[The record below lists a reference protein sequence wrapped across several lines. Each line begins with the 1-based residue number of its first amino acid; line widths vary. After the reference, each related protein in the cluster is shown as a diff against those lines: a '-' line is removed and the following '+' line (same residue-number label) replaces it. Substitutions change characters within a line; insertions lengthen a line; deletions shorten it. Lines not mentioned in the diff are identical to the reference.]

1 MKLLVLDGNSII
13 NRAYYGV
20 RPLTTKDGFFT
31 NAIYGFLTMF
41 HKIYADTQ
49 PDCVAVAFDMK
60 APTFRHLKYSDYKG
74 KRKGMPPEL
83 AMQLQPLKDLLTA
96 MGIKLLSAEGWEADD
111 ILGTLAEACRK
122 NPEDSCVIAT
132 GDRDT
137 LQLVGDGVAVR
148 MLTTKQGKAEAVIYD
163 EQKIMEDYGVKPIQL
178 IEVKAI
184 QGDTSDNIPGVPGI
198 GEKGALDLV
207 SRFGS
212 LDYIYTHLDEI
223 DIKPGVRKKLTE
235 GKESAYLS
243 RWLGTVATN
252 APVPTD
258 LKEYV
263 LAQPDAEKVTEIM
276 LRLELFR
283 QLEKMKKEW
292 LKDSSSAS
300 AAPVQGT
307 NEENDRSAATDV
319 VFCKDIEALVSEI
332 KADGEVYF
340 LLSGD
345 RKQACV
351 AKNGNVTVVTEDNVE
366 AFCRGI
372 LSDDQI
378 KKYTF
383 DIKSTI
389 HALEECNIVPRNVAC
404 DVMLAAYVLNP
415 SSDCEDLEK
424 LAAQYASALPDN
436 TPPELK
442 TALLCQRIPTMCAK
456 ILAEIERNGQT
467 ELLRKIEIPL
477 AYVLADMESA
487 GFSADAQAL
496 NEFEK
501 GLSARVNEIT
511 AKIYELAGEEF
522 NVNSPKQTGTV
533 LFEKMQLPGG
543 KKTKT
548 GYSTN
553 AEVLENLAAE
563 YEIVA
568 LILEYRTLTK
578 LTSTYCQGLKKAI
591 AADGRIHTTFRQTE
605 TRTGRISSVEPN
617 LQNIPVRT
625 ELGSE
630 LRKFFRAGEG
640 MTLVDAD
647 YSQIELRVLAHIA
660 GDKTMTDAFIN
671 GTDIHAVT
679 ASQVFGIPLE
689 EVTPRMRSNAK
700 AVNFG
705 IVYGISAFSLAK
717 DIGVSNSEASA
728 YINSYMRKYAAIA
741 DYMKKVVEQA
751 KALGYAETMFGR
763 RRYLPELTAS
773 NFQTRSFGERVARNM
788 PIQGT
793 AADIIKIAMIAVH
806 NRLAAEGMKSRLI
819 LQIHDELILECP
831 ADEAEKAAALLK
843 EEMEKAV
850 TLSVPLT
857 VDAHSGENWY
867 LAKR

>member
-49 PDCVAVAFDMK
+49 PDGIAVACDMK
-60 APTFRHLKYSDYKG
+60 APTFRHLKYADYKG

-96 MGIKLLSAEGWEADD
+96 MGIRLLSAEGWEADD
-111 ILGTLAEACRK
+111 ILGTLAEACRRD
-122 NPEDSCVIAT
+122 PEDTCIIAT

-163 EQKIMEDYGVKPIQL
+163 EEKIKEDYGVKPVQL

-212 LDYIYTHLDEI
+212 LDYIYTHIDEI
-223 DIKPGVRKKLTE
+223 DVKPGIRKKLIE

-258 LKEYV
+258 LREYIPTK
-263 LAQPDAEKVTEIM
+263 PDAEKVTELM
-276 LRLELFR
+276 LRFELFR

-292 LKDSSSAS
+292 LKESVPTA
-300 AAPVQGT
+300 AAPSSQ
-307 NEENDRSAATDV
+307 EEKTAVTDV
-319 VFCKDIEALVSEI
+319 VFCKDVDALVSEI
-332 KADGEVYF
+332 RNDGEVYF
-340 LLSGD
+340 MLASDL
-345 RKQACV
+345 KQACV
-351 AKNGNVTVVTEDNVE
+351 AKNGNVTVVTEETVE
-366 AFCRGI
+366 KFCREI
-372 LSDDQI
+372 LADDSV
-378 KKYTF
+378 KKFTY
-383 DIKSTI
+383 DIKSEI
-389 HALEECNIVPRNVAC
+389 HALAPLGILPRNVAC

-436 TPPELK
+436 APAELK
-442 TALLCQRIPTMCAK
+442 TALLCQRIPAMCAK
-456 ILAEIERNGQT
+456 ILAETERNGQT
-467 ELLRKIEIPL
+467 KLLTEIEIPL

-487 GFSADAQAL
+487 GFSADAHAL
-496 NEFEK
+496 DEFEK
-501 GLSARVNEIT
+501 RLSARVAEIT
-511 AKIYELAGEEF
+511 DRIYSLAGEEF
-522 NVNSPKQTGTV
+522 NINSPKQIGSI
-533 LFEKMQLPGG
+533 LFEKMKLPGG

-553 AEVLENLAAE
+553 AEVLERLAADN
-563 YEIVA
+563 EIVA

-591 AADGRIHTTFRQTE
+591 AADGRIHTKFRQTE

-660 GDKTMTDAFIN
+660 GDETMTEAFRN

-689 EVTPRMRSNAK
+689 EVTPLMRSNAK

-717 DIGVSNSEASA
+717 DIGVSNAEASA

-751 KALGYAETMFGR
+751 KAMGYAETLYGR

-806 NRLAAEGMKSRLI
+806 NRLAREGMKSRLI

-831 ADEAEKAAALLK
+831 ADEADQAAALLK

-850 TLSVPLT
+850 SLSVPLT
-857 VDAHSGENWY
+857 VDAHTGENWY
-867 LAKR
+867 LAKG

>member
-60 APTFRHLKYSDYKG
+60 APTFRHLKYADYKG

-96 MGIKLLSAEGWEADD
+96 MGIRLLSAEGWEADD

-122 NPEDSCVIAT
+122 NPEDTCVIAT

-163 EQKIMEDYGVKPIQL
+163 EQKIMEDYGVKPVQL

-212 LDYIYTHLDEI
+212 LDYIYSHLDEI
-223 DIKPGVRKKLTE
+223 DIKPGIRKKLTE

-258 LKEYV
+258 LSEYIPSK
-263 LAQPDAEKVTEIM
+263 PDAEKVTELM
-276 LRLELFR
+276 LRFELFR

-292 LKDSSSAS
+292 LKDSVSAPSAKASDS
-300 AAPVQGT
+300 AA
-307 NEENDRSAATDV
+307 EEKTAATDV
-319 VFCKDIEALVSEI
+319 LFCKDIEALVSEI
-332 KADGEVYF
+332 RNDGEVYF
-340 LLSGD
+340 LLDSD
-345 RKQACV
+345 LRQVCT
-351 AKNGNVTVVTEDNVE
+351 AKNGSVTVITEE
-366 AFCRGI
+366 HTAAFCRDI
-372 LSDDQI
+372 LSDDAVR
-378 KKYTF
+378 KYTF
-383 DIKSTI
+383 DIKSAI
-389 HALEECNIVPRNVAC
+389 HALAPLGIVPRGLAC
-404 DVMLAAYVLNP
+404 DIMLAAYVLNP

-436 TPPELK
+436 LPSELK
-442 TALLCQRIPTMCAK
+442 PALLCQRMPAMCAK

-467 ELLRKIEIPL
+467 DLLGKIEMPL
-477 AYVLADMESA
+477 AYVLADMERA
-487 GFSADAQAL
+487 GFSADAEAL
-496 NEFEK
+496 SEFEK
-501 GLSARVNEIT
+501 RLSSRVEEIT
-511 AKIYELAGEEF
+511 ARIYELADEEF
-522 NVNSPKQTGTV
+522 NINSPKQTGTV
-533 LFEKMQLPGG
+533 LFEKLKLPGG

-553 AEVLENLAAE
+553 AEVLERLAADN
-563 YEIVA
+563 EIVA
-568 LILEYRTLTK
+568 QILEYRTLTK

-625 ELGSE
+625 QLGSE

-647 YSQIELRVLAHIA
+647 YSQIELRVLAHMA
-660 GDKTMTDAFIN
+660 GDETMTDAFIN

-689 EVTPRMRSNAK
+689 EVTPLMRSNAK

-717 DIGVSNSEASA
+717 DIGVSNAEAQA
-728 YINSYMRKYAAIA
+728 YINSYMRKYASIA

-751 KALGYAETMFGR
+751 KALGYAETLYGR

-793 AADIIKIAMIAVH
+793 AADIIKMAMIAVH
-806 NRLAAEGMKSRLI
+806 NRLAAEGMQARLI

-831 ADEAEKAAALLK
+831 LDEAEKAAALLK

-850 TLSVPLT
+850 SLSVPLT
-857 VDAHSGENWY
+857 VDAHIGENWY
-867 LAKR
+867 LAKG

>member
-49 PDCVAVAFDMK
+49 PDCIAVAFDMK
-60 APTFRHLKYSDYKG
+60 APTFRHLKYSEYKG

-96 MGIKLLSAEGWEADD
+96 MGIRLLSAEGWEADD
-111 ILGTLAEACRK
+111 ILGTLAHACRK
-122 NPEDSCVIAT
+122 NPEDTCVIAT

-163 EQKIMEDYGVKPIQL
+163 EEKIREVYGVKPVQL

-212 LDYIYTHLDEI
+212 LDYIYTHIDEI
-223 DIKPGVRKKLTE
+223 DVKPGIRKKLIE

-243 RWLGTVATN
+243 RWLGTVSTE

-258 LKEYV
+258 LKEYIP
-263 LAQPDAEKVTEIM
+263 AKPDAEKLTELM
-276 LRLELFR
+276 LRFELFR

-292 LKDSSSAS
+292 LKESG
-300 AAPVQGT
+300 AAPAAPQPP
-307 NEENDRSAATDV
+307 EEEKTAAASDV
-319 VFCKDIEALVSEI
+319 IFCKDVGALIAEI
-332 KADGEVYF
+332 RNDGEVYF
-340 LLSGD
+340 LLTGD
-345 RKQACV
+345 LKQAYT
-351 AKNGNVTVVTEDNVE
+351 AKNGNVTVITQEHVE
-366 AFCRGI
+366 AFCREI
-372 LSDDQI
+372 LADESI
-378 KKYTF
+378 KKYTY
-383 DIKSTI
+383 DVKSAI
-389 HALEECNIVPRNVAC
+389 HTLAPLGIVPANVVC

-415 SSDCEDLEK
+415 SSDCEDPEK

-436 TPPELK
+436 IPSELRD
-442 TALLCQRIPTMCAK
+442 AMLCLRLPAMCAK
-456 ILAEIERNGQT
+456 ILAETERNGQMK
-467 ELLRKIEIPL
+467 LLSEIETPL

-496 NEFEK
+496 DAFEK
-501 GLSARVNEIT
+501 RLSVRIDEIT
-511 AKIYELAGEEF
+511 AEIYRLAGEEF
-522 NVNSPKQTGTV
+522 NINSPKQIGTV
-533 LFEKMQLPGG
+533 LFEKLGLPGG

-553 AEVLENLAAE
+553 AEVLERLSAD

-568 LILEYRTLTK
+568 LILEFRSLSK

-591 AADGRIHTTFRQTE
+591 APDGRIHTRFRQTE

-660 GDKTMTDAFIN
+660 GDQTMTEAFRN

-679 ASQVFGIPLE
+679 ASQVFGIPLG
-689 EVTPRMRSNAK
+689 EVTPQMRSNAK

-717 DIGVSNSEASA
+717 DIGVSNAEASA
-728 YINSYMRKYAAIA
+728 YINSYMRKYSAIA

-751 KALGYAETMFGR
+751 KAMGYAETLYGR

-773 NFQTRSFGERVARNM
+773 NFQMRSFGERVARNM

-806 NRLAAEGMKSRLI
+806 NRLAKENMKSRLI

-831 ADEAEKAAALLK
+831 VEEAEKAAALLK

-850 TLSVPLT
+850 DLSVPLT
-857 VDAHSGENWY
+857 VDAHIGQNWFE
-867 LAKR
+867 AKN